1 MRNKK
6 SKLTPIQA
14 LELMLNK
21 TFKPTLEVRSIVD
34 APTQRDKKA
43 KNLELCRVVRRRV
56 KSQ

>member
-21 TFKPTLEVRSIVD
+21 TFEPTLEVNGTEVPYD

-43 KNLELCRVVRRRV
+43 NFEVVSSYP
-56 KSQ
+56 KAS